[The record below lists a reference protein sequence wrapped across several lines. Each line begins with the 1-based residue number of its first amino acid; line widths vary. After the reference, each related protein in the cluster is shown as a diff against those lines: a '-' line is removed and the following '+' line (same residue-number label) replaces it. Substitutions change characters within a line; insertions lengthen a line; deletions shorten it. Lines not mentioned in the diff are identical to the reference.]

1 MKLDT
6 GTELPSK
13 FELTN
18 EFKDLFELIERT
30 NKNLFI
36 TGKAGS
42 GKSTLLEYFRQK
54 TQKNYAILA
63 PTGITAIK
71 AKGQTVH
78 SFFKFPP
85 RFISKNDVK
94 ILRDRDLIK
103 NLDTLLIDESSMLRA
118 DIFDAIDLSLK
129 KNRGNKKPFGGV
141 QIILFGDLLQL
152 PPVVSS
158 NDREVMEKF
167 YPKGEFFFNSN
178 IFPSGEFMINELSK
192 IFRQTEKSFID
203 LLNKIRIAKITEK
216 ELSVLNDRIIENQT
230 DISKGTIVLSPRNHR
245 VDVINNEN
253 LEKLNGEMYEFDA
266 SVTGTYRESE
276 YPVAKK
282 LHLKVGA
289 QVMITKNDTSIPQKW
304 VNGTLG
310 VIESLEGEKIK
321 IKINGRVH
329 YLGKTKWEKID
340 YRLNGSK
347 ISPIPVATFIQ
358 YPLKLAWAAT
368 IHKCQGQTFDK
379 VAIDLDSGSFAHGQT
394 YVALSRAKTIEGIFL
409 FKEIN
414 QSDLVFNKKVFDFL
428 GKKIENKYI
437 KEIIKENKIIKLNNY
452 RIKEQKVTN
461 LDHEKKIKW
470 TDEKDKKLK
479 KLYKK
484 NLPEIALA
492 KIFKTSTAEIRNRI
506 KLYL

>member
-1 MKLDT
+1 
-6 GTELPSK
+6 
-13 FELTN
+13 
-18 EFKDLFELIERT
+18 
-30 NKNLFI
+30 
-36 TGKAGS
+36 
-42 GKSTLLEYFRQK
+42 
-54 TQKNYAILA
+54 
-63 PTGITAIK
+63 
-71 AKGQTVH
+71 
-78 SFFKFPP
+78 
-85 RFISKNDVK
+85 
-94 ILRDRDLIK
+94 
-103 NLDTLLIDESSMLRA
+103 MLRA

-129 KNRGNKKPFGGV
+129 NNRGNKKPFGGV

-192 IFRQTEKSFID
+192 IFRQTEKNFID

-230 DISKGTIVLSPRNHR
+230 DISKGTIILSPRNHR

-266 SVTGTYRESE
+266 SVTGTYKESE

-282 LHLKVGA
+282 LYLKVGA
-289 QVMITKNDTSIPQKW
+289 QVMITKNDTSLPQKW

-394 YVALSRAKTIEGIFL
+394 YVALSRAKTIEGIHL
-409 FKEIN
+409 FKEITQN
-414 QSDLVFNKKVFDFL
+414 DLIFNKKIFDFL
-428 GKKIENKYI
+428 GKKIEKKYI
-437 KEIIKENKIIKLNNY
+437 KEIIKKNKIIKLNNY
-452 RIKEQKVTN
+452 RIIKQKITN
-461 LDHEKKIKW
+461 LD
-470 TDEKDKKLK
+470 
-479 KLYKK
+479 
-484 NLPEIALA
+484 
-492 KIFKTSTAEIRNRI
+492 
-506 KLYL
+506 